1 MPFVI
6 LIAPRRLQVG
16 QLPRTAGSP
25 RPLLSPSLPQARG
38 TAHQTR
44 PLFTPKTTSRPSIH
58 QLYQIL
64 FDPVVSSP
72 VTNNHLTTPPRWSSV
87 PITSTY
93 PRRRRPTRILCPSPR
108 TVLYQTPLPVR
119 KNTNLNGYL
128 YDGPSPGCA
137 AGSETEPLPPSRS
150 GTSLPRSRRLPGRPR
165 SVRTRLDSFSAI
177 ICVPECSVCF
187 RLEK

>member
-1 MPFVI
+1 
-6 LIAPRRLQVG
+6 LDNCHAPPDLHVLSS
-16 QLPRTAGSP
+16 LPPCHRQGALPTK
-25 RPLLSPSLPQARG
+25 RVPSLPQKPRLV
-38 TAHQTR
+38 H
-44 PLFTPKTTSRPSIH
+44 PSIH
-58 QLYQIL
+58 QLYQVL
-64 FDPVVSSP
+64 FDTVVSSP
-72 VTNNHLTTPPRWSSV
+72 VTNNHLTNPPRWSSV

-93 PRRRRPTRILCPSPR
+93 PRRRRPTRSLCPSPR